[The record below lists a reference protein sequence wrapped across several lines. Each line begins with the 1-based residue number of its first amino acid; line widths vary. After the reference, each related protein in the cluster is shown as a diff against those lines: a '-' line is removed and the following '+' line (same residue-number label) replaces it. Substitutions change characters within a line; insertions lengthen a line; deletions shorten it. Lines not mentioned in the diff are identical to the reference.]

1 MGGVAFPMC
10 YAQARDEPRQ
20 LEFGHSTDPNDKKY
34 EFWML
39 ISDYLS
45 KKKHLSSD
53 CITCQLYIHVSVD
66 PMIIGGLNMSFK
78 IIVSHYF
85 GNLMFG

>member
-1 MGGVAFPMC
+1 
-10 YAQARDEPRQ
+10 
-20 LEFGHSTDPNDKKY
+20 
-34 EFWML
+34 ML